1 VGAGEILVQHHQ
13 PARQKAHAA
22 VHDTGMGIE
31 NHGFDA
37 LLRQDI
43 GGEVQ
48 GHRIEGFQHHP
59 HGILIA
65 KPRPSVPLGGG
76 SGVRYPVGQM
86 GGQETQVLNNDAGVS
101 PVERLHALIAPGMA
115 ATDKLIHI
123 RMTSGVALIPDLAK
137 HLIDSGGKRL
147 RPMLTLAA
155 AEAGGYAGDHHIRLA
170 AAVEFIHTA
179 TLLHDDVV
187 DESALRRGKV
197 SANLMW
203 GNKPSVLVG
212 DFLFSRAF
220 QLMVETDNLAVL
232 DILAG
237 ASAIIAEGEVMQL
250 KSTNNLSVTE
260 THYLEVVSAKTAAL
274 FAAAAEA
281 GALLS
286 GQNDDFVS
294 GLRAYGK
301 NLGIAF
307 QLVDDALDYS
317 GRQAL
322 MGKTVGDDFRE
333 AKMTL
338 PIILAHARSR
348 DTDRPFWKRVIETG
362 NQTESDLDRA
372 ITLIEQ
378 TGAMQET
385 MARARAYADDA
396 KRALKVMP
404 DSDIKRALADIADF
418 CVERAY

>member
-1 VGAGEILVQHHQ
+1 MLKEERSSQ
-13 PARQKAHAA
+13 
-22 VHDTGMGIE
+22 GI
-31 NHGFDA
+31 
-37 LLRQDI
+37 
-43 GGEVQ
+43 
-48 GHRIEGFQHHP
+48 
-59 HGILIA
+59 
-65 KPRPSVPLGGG
+65 
-76 SGVRYPVGQM
+76 
-86 GGQETQVLNNDAGVS
+86 S
-101 PVERLHALIAPGMA
+101 PVERLNTLVA
-115 ATDKLIHI
+115 ADMLAADKLI
-123 RMTSGVALIPDLAK
+123 RKGMASSVELIPDLAR

-147 RPMLTLAA
+147 RPLLTLAA
-155 AEAGGYAGDHHIRLA
+155 AQAGGYQGDGHVRLA

-187 DESALRRGKV
+187 DESTLRRGKV

-203 GNKPSVLVG
+203 GNKTSVLVG

-220 QLMVETDNLAVL
+220 QLMVETGDMAVL

-260 THYLEVVSAKTAAL
+260 AHYLDVVSAKTAAL
-274 FAAAAEA
+274 FAAAAES

-286 GQNDDFVS
+286 GQGSDFVS
-294 GLRAYGK
+294 GLQSYGE

-338 PIILAHARSR
+338 PIILAHARAAES
-348 DTDRPFWKRVIETG
+348 DRPFSKRVIETG

-385 MARARAYADDA
+385 MTRARAYADKA
-396 KRALKVMP
+396 KAALKVMP
-404 DSDIKRALADIADF
+404 DSEIKRALADIADF

>member
-1 VGAGEILVQHHQ
+1 M
-13 PARQKAHAA
+13 K
-22 VHDTGMGIE
+22 T
-31 NHGFDA
+31 
-37 LLRQDI
+37 
-43 GGEVQ
+43 
-48 GHRIEGFQHHP
+48 
-59 HGILIA
+59 
-65 KPRPSVPLGGG
+65 
-76 SGVRYPVGQM
+76 VRSA
-86 GGQETQVLNNDAGVS
+86 DSGVS
-101 PVERLHALIAPGMA
+101 PVERLHALVDADMA
-115 ATDKLIHI
+115 QTDRLIHA
-123 RMTSGVALIPDLAK
+123 RMTSGVTLIPDLAK

-147 RPMLTLAA
+147 RPLLTLAA
-155 AEAGGYAGDHHIRLA
+155 AKAGGYAGTHHVRLA

-220 QLMVETDNLAVL
+220 QLMVETDHLAVL

-237 ASAIIAEGEVMQL
+237 AAAVIAEGEVMQL

-260 THYLEVVSAKTAAL
+260 DHYLKVVSSKTAAL
-274 FAAAAEA
+274 FAAAAES

-286 GQNDDFVS
+286 GQDKKFVS
-294 GLRAYGK
+294 GLRAYGE

-338 PIILAHARSR
+338 PIILAHARAK
-348 DTDRPFWKRVIETG
+348 DADKPFWKRVIETG

-385 MARARAYADDA
+385 MRRARAYADLA
-396 KRALKVMP
+396 KAALAVMP
-404 DSDIKRALADIADF
+404 ESDIQHALADIADF

>member
-1 VGAGEILVQHHQ
+1 
-13 PARQKAHAA
+13 
-22 VHDTGMGIE
+22 
-31 NHGFDA
+31 
-37 LLRQDI
+37 
-43 GGEVQ
+43 
-48 GHRIEGFQHHP
+48 
-59 HGILIA
+59 
-65 KPRPSVPLGGG
+65 
-76 SGVRYPVGQM
+76 M
-86 GGQETQVLNNDAGVS
+86 GGQGILTSVRNTQIPGDVS
-101 PVERLHALIAPGMA
+101 PVERLHALVADDMG
-115 ATDKLIHI
+115 ATDRLIHA
-123 RMTSGVALIPDLAK
+123 RMTSGVALIPDLAR

-147 RPMLTLAA
+147 RPLLTLAA
-155 AEAGGYAGDHHIRLA
+155 ARAGGYAGGDHVKLA

-220 QLMVETDNLAVL
+220 QLMVETGNQAVL

-237 ASAIIAEGEVMQL
+237 AAAVIAEGEVMQL
-250 KSTNNLSVTE
+250 KSTNNLAVDE
-260 THYLEVVSAKTAAL
+260 GHYLAVVSAKTAAL
-274 FAAAAEA
+274 FAAAAQA
-281 GALLS
+281 GALLA
-286 GQNDDFVS
+286 GRADAFV
-294 GLRAYGK
+294 GGMRAYGQ

-338 PIILAHARSR
+338 PIILAYARAKAQ
-348 DTDRPFWKRVIETG
+348 DRPFWQRVIETG
-362 NQTESDLDRA
+362 NQCETDLDQA
-372 ITLIEQ
+372 ITLVEQ
-378 TGAMQET
+378 TGAIQDT
-385 MARARAYADDA
+385 MHRARAYADAA
-396 KRALKVMP
+396 KTALAVLP
-404 DSDIKRALADIADF
+404 ASPVQAALADIADF